1 MVPLI
6 GLFFDKF
13 GWRMPFGMSLS
24 YRSLV
29 LMSSVNWSSVIYR
42 RIRFDWTYHCTS
54 YWSDCP
60 FVIRIVD
67 ECHSLCRIYS
77 DSGQ

>member
-29 LMSSVNWSSVIYR
+29 LMSSLNWSGVVYRSV
-42 RIRFDWTYHCTS
+42 RFDWTYHCTS
-54 YWSDCP
+54 YWSYCP
-60 FVIRIVD
+60 FVIRSIY
-67 ECHSLCRIYS
+67 ERHSLCWIDS